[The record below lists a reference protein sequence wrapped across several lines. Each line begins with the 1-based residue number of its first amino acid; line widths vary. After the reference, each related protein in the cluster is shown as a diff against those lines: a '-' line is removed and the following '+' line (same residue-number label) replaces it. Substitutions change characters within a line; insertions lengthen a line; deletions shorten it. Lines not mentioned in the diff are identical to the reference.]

1 MTKLNDR
8 AIDQQAAITN
18 EAVRIERALA
28 AQPQLAKGQKTQ
40 LIGHGFLG
48 DVAVD
53 LWGEIDRGELDLD
66 DVTLAGTTVSLESLP
81 GIKDKKVWDSL
92 QADAQAAYDKD
103 RSPYGVAA

>member
-1 MTKLNDR
+1 MTNDT
-8 AIDQQAAITN
+8 AITRQAAMSN

-28 AQPQLAKGQKTQ
+28 GQPQLAKGRKTQ
-40 LIGHGFLG
+40 LIGHGHLG

-66 DVTLAGTTVSLESLP
+66 DVTLAGTTVSLSSV
-81 GIKDKKVWDSL
+81 IDSKKWDSL
-92 QADAQAAYDKD
+92 QAEAQAAYDRD

>member
-1 MTKLNDR
+1 MTNET
-8 AIDQQAAITN
+8 AINRQAAISN

-28 AQPQLAKGQKTQ
+28 SQPQLAKGQKTQ

-66 DVTLAGTTVSLESLP
+66 DVALAGTTVSLSSLI
-81 GIKDKKVWDSL
+81 GSKKWDSL
-92 QADAQAAYDKD
+92 QADAQAAYDD
-103 RSPYGVAA
+103 QRQPHREAA